1 MAKVKVYNQKGE
13 AVRDKELNNDLFN
26 LTPNVALIH
35 QVVETQQANSRLNL
49 AHTKTRADVKGGG
62 RKPWKQKGTGR
73 ARHGSS
79 RSPIWVGGGITFGPS
94 NERNFT
100 KKLNKKMKQ
109 KALFM
114 CLSDRVMHDNL
125 LLIEDFKVE
134 SVKTKDIKAIL
145 KKLSIEKK
153 VLIVLVKQDLD
164 IVNASNNLKNVKIIL
179 ANSLNCV
186 DILNYPTVLMVE
198 DAVEVIENTYKL

>member
-13 AVRDKELNNDLFN
+13 AVREKELNEKLFN
-26 LTPNVALIH
+26 LTPNIALIH
-35 QVVETQQANSRLNL
+35 QVVEAQQANSRLSL

-73 ARHGSS
+73 ARHGSN
-79 RSPIWVGGGITFGPS
+79 RSPIWVGGGITFGPRT
-94 NERNFT
+94 ERNFT

-109 KALFM
+109 KALYM
-114 CLSDRVMHDNL
+114 CLSDRIMNNDL
-125 LLIEDFKVE
+125 LLIEDLKLE

-145 KKLSIEKK
+145 KGFSIEKK
-153 VLIVLVKQDLD
+153 VLVVLVKQNLD
-164 IVNASNNLKNVKIIL
+164 IVNASNNLENVKIIL

-186 DILNYPTVLMVE
+186 DILNYPTILMVE

>member
-13 AVRDKELNNDLFN
+13 AVREKELNNDLFN
-26 LTPNVALIH
+26 LIPNVALIH

-73 ARHGSS
+73 ARHGSN
-79 RSPIWVGGGITFGPS
+79 RSPIWVGGGITFGPR
-94 NERNFT
+94 NDRNFT
-100 KKLNKKMKQ
+100 KSLNKKMKQ
-109 KALFM
+109 KALYM
-114 CLSDRVMHDNL
+114 CLSDRVMNDNL
-125 LLIEDFKVE
+125 LLIEDLKVE

-145 KKLSIEKK
+145 KNLSVEKK
-153 VLIVLVKQDLD
+153 VLIVLAKQDLD
-164 IVNASNNLKNVKIIL
+164 IVKASNNLKNIKIIL